1 MVILSSIR
9 NDTILS
15 YNIYSFIENLLD
27 GVRQILTFWSK
38 KASESKKWA
47 KNILP
52 EVWSP
57 PIWLINDDTFLTVV
71 KGQHTIRLL
80 IFFIEAEYT
89 RVTNVVLLVW
99 RMEVENLSLQFSLI
113 LHYGTDS
120 YLNPWKILEA
130 LHCSPRSGELRT
142 QKLKSHLVRTQS
154 LNVLPFKPGVG
165 Q

>member
-9 NDTILS
+9 NDTMLS
-15 YNIYSFIENLLD
+15 YNIHSFIENLQD
-27 GVRQILTFWSK
+27 GLRQILTFWSK

-57 PIWLINDDTFLTVV
+57 PIWLINDDTFLTVE

-99 RMEVENLSLQFSLI
+99 RMLTENSFHCNLVSHSIMTLTDTKIHEKSL
-113 LHYGTDS
+113 
-120 YLNPWKILEA
+120 K
-130 LHCSPRSGELRT
+130 HCI
-142 QKLKSHLVRTQS
+142 VRPT
-154 LNVLPFKPGVG
+154 VG
-165 Q
+165 SCGRRN